1 MAKRAKRHLPINTD
15 RTSEG
20 LKETPKY
27 IGNRVRVLGVHR
39 HERNW
44 ILICRP
50 VES

>member
-1 MAKRAKRHLPINTD
+1 MTKRAKRHLPINTD
-15 RTSEG
+15 LTSEG

-27 IGNRVRVLGVHR
+27 IVLGVHR

-44 ILICRP
+44 ILICRS